1 MQAFVQYL
9 LERELVPEP
18 VGRRLAQRHS
28 VREPIGMIAVSH
40 GLISPTEIDIIL
52 DRQRATQEKFGEAA
66 VALGMLTPEQVDILI
81 KLQEFR
87 SSAEIAEALALSGT
101 LTIEDAARYLGAFL
115 VRDRELAA
123 IMEDQ

>member
-9 LERELVPEP
+9 IERGLVPEP
-18 VGRRLAQRHS
+18 VGRRLAHRHS

-40 GLISPTEIDIIL
+40 GLISPMEIDVIL

-66 VALGMLTPEQVDILI
+66 VALGMLTAEQVDLLI
-81 KLQEFR
+81 KIQEFR
-87 SSAEIAEALALSGT
+87 SSSEIAEALALSGT

-115 VRDRELAA
+115 VRDRELAS
-123 IMEDQ
+123 IIEGQ